1 MNTFVMPHNASVL
14 FLISLTEEK
23 IREIESKK
31 VNTYHILLNQI
42 RAFKNVEVHEI
53 ISKEI
58 LDKAAMFNKVIIV
71 GHQVGGFIQQSDG
84 SFLPMEELV
93 NFIPP
98 ECCGYLHVAIC
109 GSEVIRSLLNQ
120 RCNALVRC
128 APKQTQV
135 ELVLWIYTL
144 ILSYADMPNFS
155 QLYDSTL
162 RTILENQS
170 KKSPSELS
178 KLPYAT
184 TLGDMVSI
192 GYPQKVLRNSSF
204 IVEIK
209 IHSDEIEIE
218 VKDNIKERGDKY
230 QYTKNIQLKIG
241 SEIVTK
247 LTFSTANHFPNLDE
261 HLYAKDGPIQTK
273 TWNGRKINVVYECF
287 VDEFIIQNTYFNSFD
302 GTLNLTIDNE
312 PIEDWTLRFEF
323 SEIYMP
329 MRVPSGGLNLT
340 GTQSVP
346 TERGNQGELDGTD
359 GGNTQSEGQESA
371 EKEEKKE
378 NGISPQN
385 SQEDKDI
392 KDAKGTNKIK
402 NIIKDCFD
410 KGLLKDDDP
419 TFYLYFLLLALRAR
433 NLWKKQQIPSFVRMV
448 IEVRPSIL
456 NYKTEKNIRDSM
468 QNMNK
473 KAKKLTVLK
482 EDKPIYFD
490 TFITDH
496 DSMLEYIDKMYPK
509 KVDGKIRS
517 DCQLVKVLA
526 DKLFIAMK

>member
-71 GHQVGGFIQQSDG
+71 GHQVGGLIQQSNG

-109 GSEVIRSLLNQ
+109 GSESIHSLLNQ

-128 APKQTQV
+128 APQKTQV

-144 ILSYADMPNFS
+144 ILSCADIPKEEFS
-155 QLYDSTL
+155 QLYDNTL

-273 TWNGRKINVVYECF
+273 TWNRRKINVVYECF

-329 MRVPSGGLNLT
+329 MSVPSGGPNLT
-340 GTQSVP
+340 GTPKVS
-346 TERGNQGELDGTD
+346 TEHGKQGELDGTEV
-359 GGNTQSEGQESA
+359 GNTQSEGQESA
-371 EKEEKKE
+371 EKKE
-378 NGISPQN
+378 LFPYIHSEVKDSNER
-385 SQEDKDI
+385 QEIHK
-392 KDAKGTNKIK
+392 AIK
-402 NIIKDCFD
+402 NRIDFYSMKEICTFLKDLDVKKKLDLPKNTKQVYNALINMGMPQD
-410 KGLLKDDDP
+410 KGYSYHH
-419 TFYLYFLLLALRAR
+419 FQ
-433 NLWKKQQIPSFVRMV
+433 N
-448 IEVRPSIL
+448 
-456 NYKTEKNIRDSM
+456 NYT
-468 QNMNK
+468 
-473 KAKKLTVLK
+473 
-482 EDKPIYFD
+482 
-490 TFITDH
+490 
-496 DSMLEYIDKMYPK
+496 IDKMK
-509 KVDGKIRS
+509 FKE
-517 DCQLVKVLA
+517 
-526 DKLFIAMK
+526 